1 MPHVEITLVKG
12 RTLEQKRKLAARVTD
27 ALVEEAGARREAVSV
42 AFVEVEAED
51 FAHGGTLVADAR
63 KK

>member
-1 MPHVEITLVKG
+1 MPHVQITMLKG

-27 ALVEEAGARREAVSV
+27 ALEQECGARREAISV
-42 AFVEVEAED
+42 AIVEVTKED
-51 FAHGGTLVADAR
+51 FATGGTLVAD

>member
-1 MPHVEITLVKG
+1 MLKG

-27 ALVEEAGARREAVSV
+27 VLVEECGARREAVSI
-42 AFVEVEAED
+42 AIVEVSKED
-51 FAHGGTLVADAR
+51 FASAGTLVVD

>member
-1 MPHVEITLVKG
+1 MPHVQITMLEG

-27 ALVEEAGARREAVSV
+27 ALAEECGARREAISIAIVDV
-42 AFVEVEAED
+42 TKQD
-51 FAHGGTLVADAR
+51 FAIGGTLVAD

>member
-1 MPHVEITLVKG
+1 MPHVQITMLKG

-27 ALVEEAGARREAVSV
+27 ALEQECGARREAISI
-42 AFVEVEAED
+42 AIVEVTKED
-51 FAHGGTLVADAR
+51 FASAGTLVVD

>member
-1 MPHVEITLVKG
+1 MPHVQITMLEG

-27 ALVEEAGARREAVSV
+27 ALAEECGARREAISIAIVDV
-42 AFVEVEAED
+42 TKED
-51 FAHGGTLVADAR
+51 FAIGGTLVAD

>member
-1 MPHVEITLVKG
+1 MLKG

-27 ALVEEAGARREAVSV
+27 ALEQECGARREAISI
-42 AFVEVEAED
+42 AIVEVTKED
-51 FAHGGTLVADAR
+51 FASAGTLVAD

>member
-1 MPHVEITLVKG
+1 MLKG

-27 ALVEEAGARREAVSV
+27 ALAAECGARREAISI
-42 AFVEVEAED
+42 AIVEVTKED
-51 FAHGGTLVADAR
+51 FASAGTLVVD

>member
-1 MPHVEITLVKG
+1 MPHVQITMLEG

-27 ALVEEAGARREAVSV
+27 VLAEECGARREAISIAIVDV
-42 AFVEVEAED
+42 TKED
-51 FAHGGTLVADAR
+51 FAIGGTLVAD

>member
-1 MPHVEITLVKG
+1 MPHVQITMLKG

-27 ALVEEAGARREAVSV
+27 ALEQECAARREAISI
-42 AFVEVEAED
+42 AIVEVTKED
-51 FAHGGTLVADAR
+51 FASAGTLVID

>member
-1 MPHVEITLVKG
+1 MPHIQITMLQG

-27 ALVEEAGARREAVSV
+27 ALEQECAARREAISI
-42 AFVEVEAED
+42 AIVEVTKED
-51 FAHGGTLVADAR
+51 FASAGTLVID